1 MHFISVDG
9 GATKTISVLY
19 NDNFEI
25 ESIGI
30 SGPTNFRTVGIVNFR
45 KNIKDAINQLNSF
58 DVDSMSF
65 ALPGIKDTS
74 ESLKMIYDELKK
86 LFPNKKI
93 KLYNDGEAGFHCRFL
108 EENGIVIAAGTGM
121 VSYGKNKSIS
131 VKSSGWGWFLDD
143 EGGAFYIAR
152 RALEE
157 VVKIMDGRGKFDST
171 LVDSLRKF
179 FNLKNDKDLIN
190 IIYKGRIDIRKISSI
205 APIVSMNALKGDFL
219 SKKIMEE
226 SAVQSSKSAWSTY
239 RKLGFPEK
247 ISISGYGGVFRAGK
261 WYWEMIVNEL
271 KNIIGNAEF
280 IEPYFGYEAILG
292 SIVLNY
298 RENGI
303 EIKGSDLEILR
314 KILNE
319 KISAYN
325 PDIRRKYL
333 YF

>member
-1 MHFISVDG
+1 
-9 GATKTISVLY
+9 
-19 NDNFEI
+19 
-25 ESIGI
+25 
-30 SGPTNFRTVGIVNFR
+30 
-45 KNIKDAINQLNSF
+45 
-58 DVDSMSF
+58 
-65 ALPGIKDTS
+65 
-74 ESLKMIYDELKK
+74 
-86 LFPNKKI
+86 
-93 KLYNDGEAGFHCRFL
+93 
-108 EENGIVIAAGTGM
+108 
-121 VSYGKNKSIS
+121 
-131 VKSSGWGWFLDD
+131 
-143 EGGAFYIAR
+143 
-152 RALEE
+152 
-157 VVKIMDGRGKFDST
+157 
-171 LVDSLRKF
+171 
-179 FNLKNDKDLIN
+179 
-190 IIYKGRIDIRKISSI
+190 
-205 APIVSMNALKGDFL
+205 MNALKGDFL
-219 SKKIMEE
+219 SRKIMEE